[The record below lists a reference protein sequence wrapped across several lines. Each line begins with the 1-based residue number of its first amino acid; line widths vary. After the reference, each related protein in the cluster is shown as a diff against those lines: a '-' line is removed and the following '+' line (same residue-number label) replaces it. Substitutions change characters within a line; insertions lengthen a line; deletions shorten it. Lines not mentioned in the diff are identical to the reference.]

1 MLSVILGLLPKVG
14 PVVAAL
20 PEFKAL
26 VDQISGT
33 LSSNDQAKLQ
43 EAYALAKDRSD
54 KAHADLQQ
62 LVADHG

>member
-26 VDQISGT
+26 VDTIGST
-33 LSSNDQAKLQ
+33 LNTTDQAKLQ
-43 EAYALAKDRSD
+43 SAYALAKDRSD

>member
-26 VDQISGT
+26 VDQIKDG
-33 LSSNDQAKLQ
+33 LSSTDQATLQ
-43 EAYALAKDRSD
+43 SAYELAKKRSD
-54 KAHADLQQ
+54 AAHADLQK
-62 LVADHG
+62 LVAEHG